1 MDLRDELIK
10 EARRRGDMF
19 RNGECKMSECWFVAI
34 NCVDRMII
42 EPMAGS
48 VLQGC
53 DRLVEILYKS
63 GHTNFVFT
71 LRRSSPVPRLVIY
84 F

>member
-10 EARRRGDMF
+10 EALRRAECC
-19 RNGECKMSECWFVAI
+19 RNGEMLTSECLYIAL
-34 NCVDRMII
+34 NAVDRLIV

-48 VLQGC
+48 VLMGC

-71 LRRSSPVPRLVIY
+71 LRRSSPVPRLIVY